1 MQILLVRFADLRGF
15 NQGSTSI
22 RTEQVPG
29 MTSLRLQPSLSLVAL
44 LVLPPLGA
52 ARAETTLL
60 NVSYDPTRE
69 LYQEFNPVFGKH
81 WRRRP
86 ARRSGFNSRTAGP
99 ASRRA
104 RSSTDRKPM
113 S

>member
-1 MQILLVRFADLRGF
+1 LQILLVRFADLRGF

-60 NVSYDPTRE
+60 NVSYDPTRK
-69 LYQEFNPVFGKH
+69 LYRTCLESQDRRNRHHQPV
-81 WRRRP
+81 
-86 ARRSGFNSRTAGP
+86 ARRLQ
-99 ASRRA
+99 
-104 RSSTDRKPM
+104 
-113 S
+113 